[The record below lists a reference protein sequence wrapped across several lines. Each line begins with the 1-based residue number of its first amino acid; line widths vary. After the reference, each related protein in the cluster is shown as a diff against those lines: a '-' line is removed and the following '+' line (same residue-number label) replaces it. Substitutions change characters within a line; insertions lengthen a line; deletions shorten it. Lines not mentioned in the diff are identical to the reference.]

1 MMQLFWG
8 ARHIFTFIFLSLII
22 YGTIFFFYLNKFCP
36 RKLLYI
42 PQKTREIKNWFVHFF
57 KKYLEDIQGY
67 IQNSGK
73 HLR

>member
-42 PQKTREIKNWFVHFF
+42 PQKTREIK
-57 KKYLEDIQGY
+57 KYLEDIQGY